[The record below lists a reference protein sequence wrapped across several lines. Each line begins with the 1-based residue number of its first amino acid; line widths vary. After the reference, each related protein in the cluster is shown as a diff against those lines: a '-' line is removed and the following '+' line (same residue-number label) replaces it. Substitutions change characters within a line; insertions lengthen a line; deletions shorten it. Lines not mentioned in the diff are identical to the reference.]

1 LGDGNVPSGH
11 AGRARAELTICCGS
25 PEEAE
30 VLWRSLSADDPGSV
44 EGRVEGSR
52 LVLRTGPAPI
62 ASVRTTL
69 DDLLACA
76 QAASLTV
83 AFEGTDEGEVV

>member
-1 LGDGNVPSGH
+1 MGDGNPPNGH
-11 AGRARAELTICCGS
+11 AGRARAELTLCCGS

-44 EGRVEGSR
+44 EGRVEGIR
-52 LVLRTGPAPI
+52 LVIRTGPAPI
-62 ASVRTTL
+62 ASVRVTL

-76 QAASLTV
+76 QAATGTV
-83 AFEGTDEGEVV
+83 AIEGPDEGEVD